1 MQIAELLRQRK
12 YQVAFTLSGLVF
24 ALGTFS
30 WIYLARHLQATP
42 SAQVFDYV
50 LSFIPVVQNAIT
62 INTYIY
68 VYIFGIIFAA
78 AVLAYKEPRKLPL
91 ALLIAGLFILVSNL
105 FFSTTILEPPQ
116 DRPDRLIAGFEFD
129 KDLFPS
135 KHVGLPFLLGL
146 VTQIL
151 WLRYLMF
158 SLSVILG
165 IDVLLLH
172 IHYSFDVLGGYVIAY
187 AVYKLAHKYLGQ
199 WFEFS
204 PTQNL

>member
-1 MQIAELLRQRK
+1 MQLAELIRNRK
-12 YQVAFTLSGLVF
+12 YQTALAIGAVVF

-30 WIYLARHLQATP
+30 WIYLARYLQAVP
-42 SAQVFDYV
+42 SRGVFDYP
-50 LSFIPVVQNAIT
+50 LALIPVIQNAIT
-62 INTYIY
+62 INVY
-68 VYIFGIIFAA
+68 VYLYIFGIIFAA

-91 ALLIAGLFILVSNL
+91 ALLIAGLFILVGNL
-105 FFSTTILEPPQ
+105 FFSTTILEPPP

-135 KHVGLPFLLGL
+135 KHVGLPFVIGL

-158 SLSVILG
+158 GLSVILG

-172 IHYSFDVLGGYVIAY
+172 IHYSFDVLGGYVVGY
-187 AVYKLAHKYLGQ
+187 AVYKLAHKYLGK

-204 PTQNL
+204 AAQNL